1 MTVETTVKPLWVD
14 DEANLKYMLDDLST
28 QPRIAVD
35 TESNSLH
42 AYRERV
48 CLIQFST
55 DANDYLLDPLAL
67 EDLSSLFPIFASSK
81 IEKIF
86 HAAEYDLI
94 CLSRDF
100 GFEFSNL
107 FDTMQAARI
116 IGYKY
121 VGLDNM
127 LLEKFS
133 VKVDKRY
140 QKANWGARP
149 LSSKQVNYASM
160 DTHYLIPL
168 RDLLEKELR
177 EAERWELA
185 EDDFS
190 LACDV
195 EVPTEKQNGSS
206 WKRFSSRKNISLRE
220 LTILSELTK
229 CRDTIAERLDRPPF
243 KVITNN
249 MLLNIARNTPEK
261 DVDLAGLGLSQKQI
275 RLWGDKILAA
285 TKIGVKAPLVSKEQV
300 ERPGEALLKR
310 LDKLKTWRKKE
321 AEKMKVDSDIIL
333 PKRYLNILAE
343 HPPGNLDELKST
355 MYESP
360 NRFEKFGDQIYRLI
374 GG

>member
-1 MTVETTVKPLWVD
+1 MV
-14 DEANLKYMLDDLST
+14 DDLST
-28 QPRIAVD
+28 QPRVAVD

-55 DANDYLLDPLAL
+55 DVNDYLVDPLAL
-67 EDLSSLFPIFASSK
+67 DGLSSLAPIFADPK

-100 GFEFSNL
+100 DFEFANL

-116 IGYKY
+116 LGYKS
-121 VGLDNM
+121 VGLDSV
-127 LLEKFS
+127 LLEKFA

-149 LSSKQVNYASM
+149 LTVEQVNYASM

-168 RDLLEKELR
+168 RNILEKELR
-177 EAERWELA
+177 EAGRWILA

-190 LACDV
+190 LACYVDV
-195 EVPTEKQNGSS
+195 PKEKKNGSS

-229 CRDTIAERLDRPPF
+229 CRDMIAERLDRPSF

-249 MLLNIARNTPEK
+249 MLLGIAQNIPEK
-261 DVDLAGLGLSQKQI
+261 DVDLSGLGLSQKQI
-275 RLWGDKILAA
+275 RLWGDEILAA
-285 TKIGVKAPLVSKEQV
+285 TKAGMSAPLVSKEQA
-300 ERPGEALLKR
+300 EHPGEALLKR

-321 AEKMKVDSDIIL
+321 AEKLKVDSDIVL
-333 PKRYLNILAE
+333 PKKYLNILAE
-343 HPPGNLDELKST
+343 HPPGSMDELKST

-360 NRFEKFGDQIYRLI
+360 NRFQKFGDQIYRLI